1 MANRLDFYFK
11 QKVTEAELDE
21 AFDHL
26 EQAIFNLAVLSAH
39 GDHLP
44 QDLAQAVAGYRRS
57 AALGLAQAH
66 FVLGC
71 LAQSGDAG
79 AVDLTAARQHYQAA
93 ADLGHAG
100 AQCNLG
106 AVYAMGAGVSA
117 DPVLAAQWYHR
128 SADQGDALAR
138 CNWGLLLL
146 QSPDAPQRYAQAFD
160 LLRQSADAGN
170 AEALY
175 TVGVMYAQGWGVPAD
190 AAQAALCFEPA
201 ALKNHADA
209 WFNLGVIYASASDGA
224 ADAVPGGSREDGHA
238 FARDIPRA
246 VSSLRAA
253 AELGCAQAHHNLGVL
268 YALGQGTPVDVWEAA
283 THYQAAAEAGDPSAQ
298 YALGMLLAQ
307 ENPAVRDGAASKQA
321 SFALLEAS
329 ALLRAAADQGHPGA
343 LQQYTLMHADS
354 RDFQPDFRRIL
365 DNYRSLADSGDAAAQ
380 FNLALM
386 YDLGQGTPGDQ
397 ALAAHWYAKA
407 AAQNQLA
414 AQYNLGV
421 MGWRSRDQD
430 ASALDKARAQW
441 EAAAAAGLA
450 EAQFALGVL
459 AALGSGDGSALAVG
473 YFEQA
478 AEQGHVQAM
487 VNLAN
492 GLRLAAPAAD
502 AADPAALSR
511 AAQTYER
518 AALQGDPL
526 AMYMLAR
533 AHWHAEGLPHDPVL
547 TVDWYTRAADAGD
560 AGAQFCLGHMY
571 ANGEGVA
578 QDYALAARWYL
589 AAAGLPPNPPRPL
602 AQAQEV
608 GLSADIQG

>member
-1 MANRLDFYFK
+1 M
-11 QKVTEAELDE
+11 
-21 AFDHL
+21 
-26 EQAIFNLAVLSAH
+26 
-39 GDHLP
+39 
-44 QDLAQAVAGYRRS
+44 
-57 AALGLAQAH
+57 
-66 FVLGC
+66 
-71 LAQSGDAG
+71 
-79 AVDLTAARQHYQAA
+79 
-93 ADLGHAG
+93 
-100 AQCNLG
+100 
-106 AVYAMGAGVSA
+106 
-117 DPVLAAQWYHR
+117 
-128 SADQGDALAR
+128 
-138 CNWGLLLL
+138 
-146 QSPDAPQRYAQAFD
+146 
-160 LLRQSADAGN
+160 LRQSADAGN

-175 TVGVMYAQGWGVPAD
+175 TVGVMYAQGWGVEAD

-224 ADAVPGGSREDGHA
+224 ADAVPAGSREDGHA

-246 VSSLRAA
+246 VQSFRAA
-253 AELGCAQAHHNLGVL
+253 AERGCAQAHHNLGVL
-268 YALGQGTPVDVWEAA
+268 FALGRGTPVDVWEAA

-307 ENPAVRDGAASKQA
+307 ENPAIRDAASSKQA
-321 SFALLEAS
+321 TFAALEAS

-365 DNYRSLADSGDAAAQ
+365 DNYRSLADSGDASAQ

-386 YDLGQGTPGDQ
+386 YDLGQGTPVDR

-414 AQYNLGV
+414 AQHNLGV
-421 MGWRSRDQD
+421 MAWRTRAQD
-430 ASALDKARAQW
+430 AAALDQARAHW

-450 EAQFALGVL
+450 EAQFAAGVL
-459 AALGSGDGSALAVG
+459 AALDGGDGCALALG

-478 AEQGHVQAM
+478 AAQGHVQAM
-487 VNLAN
+487 ANLAN
-492 GLRLAAPAAD
+492 GLRLAAQGSDPL
-502 AADPAALSR
+502 ADPVALSR

-518 AALQGDPL
+518 AASQGDPL

-547 TVDWYTRAADAGD
+547 TVQWYTRAADAGD

-571 ANGEGVA
+571 ANGQGVA
-578 QDYALAARWYL
+578 QDYAVAARWYL
-589 AAAGLPPNPPRPL
+589 AAAGLPPSPSPPL

-608 GLSADIQG
+608 GLDADVQG

>member
-1 MANRLDFYFK
+1 M
-11 QKVTEAELDE
+11 
-21 AFDHL
+21 
-26 EQAIFNLAVLSAH
+26 
-39 GDHLP
+39 
-44 QDLAQAVAGYRRS
+44 AGYQRS

-79 AVDLTAARQHYQAA
+79 SVDLAAARQHYQAA

-117 DPVLAAQWYHR
+117 DPVLAAQWYR
-128 SADQGDALAR
+128 RAAEQGDALAR

-146 QSPDAPQRYAQAFD
+146 QSPDAPQRYAQAFE

-224 ADAVPGGSREDGHA
+224 SDAVPGGVREDGHA

-246 VSSLRAA
+246 LSSLRAA

-307 ENPAVRDGAASKQA
+307 ENPSLRDAESSKQA
-321 SFALLEAS
+321 SFAALEAS

-365 DNYRSLADSGDAAAQ
+365 DNYRSLADGGDAPSQ

-386 YDLGQGTPGDQ
+386 YDLGQGTAVDQ
-397 ALAAHWYAKA
+397 ALATHWYAKA
-407 AAQNQLA
+407 AAQNHAA

-421 MGWRSRDQD
+421 LRWRTREQD
-430 ASALDKARAQW
+430 AAGVAQAHAQW
-441 EAAAAAGLA
+441 EAAASAGLA
-450 EAQFALGVL
+450 DAQFALGVL
-459 AALGSGDGSALAVG
+459 AVRDSGEGSALALG

-478 AEQGHVQAM
+478 SQQGHLQAM
-487 VNLAN
+487 VNLGN
-492 GLRLAAPAAD
+492 GLRLAGLVPG

-533 AHWHAEGLPHDPVL
+533 AHWQAEGLPHDPAL
-547 TVDWYTRAADAGD
+547 TVQWYTRAADAGD
-560 AGAQFCLGHMY
+560 AAAQFCLGHMY
-571 ANGEGVA
+571 ANGQGVE
-578 QDYALAARWYL
+578 QDYAMAARWYL
-589 AAAGLPPNPPRPL
+589 AAAGLPPPPAAPG
-602 AQAQEV
+602 APPQEV
-608 GLSADIQG
+608 GLNADVKG

>member
-1 MANRLDFYFK
+1 
-11 QKVTEAELDE
+11 
-21 AFDHL
+21 
-26 EQAIFNLAVLSAH
+26 
-39 GDHLP
+39 
-44 QDLAQAVAGYRRS
+44 
-57 AALGLAQAH
+57 
-66 FVLGC
+66 
-71 LAQSGDAG
+71 
-79 AVDLTAARQHYQAA
+79 
-93 ADLGHAG
+93 
-100 AQCNLG
+100 
-106 AVYAMGAGVSA
+106 
-117 DPVLAAQWYHR
+117 VLAAQWYRR
-128 SADQGDALAR
+128 SAEQGDALAR

-224 ADAVPGGSREDGHA
+224 TDAVPGGIREDGHA

-246 VSSLRAA
+246 LKSLRAA

-283 THYQAAAEAGDPSAQ
+283 SHYQAAAEAGDPSAQ

-307 ENPAVRDGAASKQA
+307 ENPAMRDSAASKQA
-321 SFALLEAS
+321 SFAALEAS

-365 DNYRSLADSGDAAAQ
+365 DNYRSLADGGDASAQ

-386 YDLGQGTPGDQ
+386 YDLGQGTPVDQ

-407 AAQNQLA
+407 AAQKQLA
-414 AQYNLGV
+414 ALYNLGV
-421 MGWRSRDQD
+421 MAWRAREQD
-430 ASALDKARAQW
+430 AAALGRARAQW

-459 AALGSGDGSALAVG
+459 AARDGNDGSALALG

-478 AEQGHVQAM
+478 AEQGYVQAM

-492 GLRLAAPAAD
+492 GLRLTTLTPD
-502 AADPAALSR
+502 AADPTALSR
-511 AAQTYER
+511 AAQLYER

-533 AHWHAEGLPHDPVL
+533 AHWHAEGLPQNPAR

-578 QDYALAARWYL
+578 QDYAVAARWYL
-589 AAAGLPPNPPRPL
+589 AAAGLPPSPPPPIP
-602 AQAQEV
+602 QAQEV
-608 GLSADIQG
+608 GLNADVQG

>member
-1 MANRLDFYFK
+1 
-11 QKVTEAELDE
+11 
-21 AFDHL
+21 
-26 EQAIFNLAVLSAH
+26 
-39 GDHLP
+39 
-44 QDLAQAVAGYRRS
+44 
-57 AALGLAQAH
+57 
-66 FVLGC
+66 
-71 LAQSGDAG
+71 
-79 AVDLTAARQHYQAA
+79 
-93 ADLGHAG
+93 
-100 AQCNLG
+100 
-106 AVYAMGAGVSA
+106 
-117 DPVLAAQWYHR
+117 
-128 SADQGDALAR
+128 
-138 CNWGLLLL
+138 
-146 QSPDAPQRYAQAFD
+146 
-160 LLRQSADAGN
+160 
-170 AEALY
+170 
-175 TVGVMYAQGWGVPAD
+175 MYAQGWGVEAD

-224 ADAVPGGSREDGHA
+224 ADAVPAGSREDGHA

-246 VSSLRAA
+246 VQSFRAA

-268 YALGQGTPVDVWEAA
+268 FALGQGTPVDVWEAA

-307 ENPAVRDGAASKQA
+307 ENPAIRDAASSKQA
-321 SFALLEAS
+321 TFAALEAS

-365 DNYRSLADSGDAAAQ
+365 DNYRSLADSGDASAQ

-386 YDLGQGTPGDQ
+386 YDLGQGTPADQ
-397 ALAAHWYAKA
+397 ALATHWYAKA

-421 MGWRSRDQD
+421 MGWRTREQD
-430 ASALDKARAQW
+430 VAALDQARAHW
-441 EAAAAAGLA
+441 DAAAAAGLA
-450 EAQFALGVL
+450 EAQFAAGVL
-459 AALGSGDGSALAVG
+459 AALDDGEGSALALG

-487 VNLAN
+487 ANLAN
-492 GLRLAAPAAD
+492 GLRLAALASDP
-502 AADPAALSR
+502 ADPAALGRAAQTYERAGQTYER

-571 ANGEGVA
+571 ANGQGVA

-589 AAAGLPPNPPRPL
+589 AAAGLPPSPSSPL
-602 AQAQEV
+602 AQTQEV
-608 GLSADIQG
+608 GLDADVQG